1 MKINLH
7 IERMVL
13 EGFPLSGHDGVAMQ
27 HALRQELAQL
37 LGTASFSQGQTMA
50 SLRGTDMTMA
60 KSDAKTIGTQIARS
74 IHGGLTK

>member
-13 EGFPLSGHDGVAMQ
+13 DGLPVSQRDGVAME
-27 HALRQELAQL
+27 HALRQELVQV

-50 SLRGTDMTMA
+50 TLRGIDMTVA
-60 KSDAKTIGTQIARS
+60 KSDAKTIGAQIARS